1 MTMRA
6 ERLLLVL
13 VLAAASAARAGE
25 DRLAADT
32 VRAVSVAGPL
42 SADPASPMWSD
53 IAPLAV
59 TLSPQRTV
67 RLHDRK
73 ANALLDAGGPRTVAV
88 RAAASDSELA
98 VLLEWSDATE
108 DRARDDETDVH
119 GDGAAIQLPLR
130 FGAGIRLPYVG
141 MGDDALRVAIH
152 LQRAVAGGG
161 TAGRDGIAAG
171 FGTLARAD
179 LGRTQV
185 AMRRDAARGAWRA
198 LFVRPLAAAGVDL
211 RRGLVPFAVA
221 IWDGARSE
229 RGGNK
234 ALSAWK
240 LLAIPGAPADPAYAA
255 ELAWGRGPGELGD
268 PARGKQL
275 VLGMCTACHH
285 VGDRRAAPP
294 GLAPD
299 LSAIGAIAT
308 PAYLRE
314 SIVDPSAV
322 VVPGPSAAQHED
334 RRSPVGPVGAW
345 PTSDAFG
352 WWRRDAAGAKV
363 SKMPSYA
370 GLPPA
375 DVLAMVAYLAT
386 LGAAPAGSGGSP

>member
-1 MTMRA
+1 MRA
-6 ERLLLVL
+6 ERLLLV
-13 VLAAASAARAGE
+13 VALAAAPAARAAQ
-25 DRLAADT
+25 DPLAADT
-32 VRAVSVAGPL
+32 VRAKVVSGAL
-42 SADPASPMWSD
+42 SADPLSPTWD
-53 IAPLAV
+53 GIAAVAV
-59 TLSPQRTV
+59 TVSPQRTV

-73 ANALLDAGGPRTVAV
+73 ANAALEAAGPRTVAV
-88 RAAASDSELA
+88 RAAANDAQLA

-108 DRARDDETDVH
+108 DRASDDETDVH
-119 GDGAAIQLPLR
+119 GDAAALEFPLR
-130 FGAGIRLPYVG
+130 FGVGLRLPYVG
-141 MGDDALRVAIH
+141 MGDDAMKVAIH
-152 LQRAVAGGG
+152 LQRAVAGG

-179 LGRTQV
+179 LGPTQV
-185 AMRRDAARGAWRA
+185 AMRRDPARGVWRA
-198 LFVRPLAAAGVDL
+198 VFVRPLSAAGIDL

-221 IWDGARSE
+221 VWDGARGE

-234 ALSAWK
+234 ALSGWK
-240 LLAIPGAPADPAYAA
+240 LLAIPGAPVDAAYAA

-275 VLGMCTACHH
+275 VSGMCAACHH

-334 RRSPVGPVGAW
+334 RRSSPGPTGAY
-345 PTSDAFG
+345 PASDAFT
-352 WWRRDAAGAKV
+352 WWRRDTAGAKV

-375 DVLAMVAYLAT
+375 DVLAIVAYLAT
-386 LGAAPAGSGGSP
+386 LGAAPAGAGGTP